1 MQSRLQSLF
10 DWKDCKYSVTD
21 IEEKDGSL
29 TKQFAFKFEDS
40 ILLDEITIERGCL
53 CYKISLLDDNNQVVT
68 EHLGLFGAV
77 SMGALHFKITDN

>member
-29 TKQFAFKFEDS
+29 TKQFTFKFEDS
-40 ILLDEITIERGCL
+40 ILLDEITIE
-53 CYKISLLDDNNQVVT
+53 
-68 EHLGLFGAV
+68 
-77 SMGALHFKITDN
+77 